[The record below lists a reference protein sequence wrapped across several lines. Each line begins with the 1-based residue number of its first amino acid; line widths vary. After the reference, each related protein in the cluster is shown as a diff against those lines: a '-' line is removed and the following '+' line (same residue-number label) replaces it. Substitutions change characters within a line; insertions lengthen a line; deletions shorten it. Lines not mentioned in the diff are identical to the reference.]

1 MLNLFK
7 LNTSKT
13 NKNNYVS
20 IEKLK
25 NYYKYFPHSTREWN
39 NSIYLFNIK
48 TLALIP
54 GATLSTTYLIRG
66 YLAIYN
72 TYLESV
78 LRSGTILRRF
88 RRLSSNKT
96 YVSNG
101 EFKHTSDKVLITLYT
116 YNRQKFNY
124 LSVLKRKYLS
134 SFFNSE
140 FRQKL
145 KERFYTIKYNGFKY
159 LEHANTEKFAVITR
173 WSKLLIKNNI
183 PQIKYKAL
191 YINDYLI
198 KFYKNWVKNSL
209 INIKIYLYYRQLLYI
224 NESKYNYTYLQILKN
239 FTEKIYNKKVEFS
252 LINIKYHYLNSDI
265 LSESISSKIRIN
277 RKYILRFF
285 RKLINKIKIHK
296 THQQEPN
303 LNKLDLIKNIQDPV
317 DSIFDSENIPDV
329 KQVVLEQINY
339 KRLSGV
345 RLEASG
351 RITRRYTAER
361 SVKKIRYK
369 GNLVDHDSSNKG
381 LSSVILKGNLK
392 PNLQYSKLY
401 SKTRIGSFS
410 IKGWVSGS

>member
-7 LNTSKT
+7 LNTNKT

-20 IEKLK
+20 IQKLK
-25 NYYKYFPHSTREWN
+25 KYYKYFPHSTREWN

-54 GATLSTTYLIRG
+54 LATLSTIYLIRG
-66 YLAIYN
+66 YLALYN
-72 TYLESV
+72 TYLESM

-88 RRLSSNKT
+88 RRFSTNKT

-101 EFKHTSDKVLITLYT
+101 EFKHTSDNVLITLYT
-116 YNRQKFNY
+116 HNRQKFNY
-124 LSVLKRKYLS
+124 LSVLKQRYILL
-134 SFFNSE
+134 FFDSKL
-140 FRQKL
+140 RQIL
-145 KERFYTIKYNGFKY
+145 KKRFYWIKYNGFKY
-159 LEHANTEKFAVITR
+159 LELANTEKFAVITR

-183 PQIKYKAL
+183 PEIKYKAL

-239 FTEKIYNKKVEFS
+239 FTEKIYNKRVEFS

-265 LSESISSKIRIN
+265 LSESLSSKITIN
-277 RKYILRFF
+277 RKNILSFF

-296 THQQEPN
+296 THQQEPY
-303 LNKLDLIKNIQDPV
+303 LNKLDLIENIQDPLV
-317 DSIFDSENIPDV
+317 SIFDYENIPDI
-329 KQVVLEQINY
+329 KQVVLQQINY

-351 RITRRYTAER
+351 RVTRRYTAER

>member
-1 MLNLFK
+1 
-7 LNTSKT
+7 
-13 NKNNYVS
+13 
-20 IEKLK
+20 
-25 NYYKYFPHSTREWN
+25 
-39 NSIYLFNIK
+39 
-48 TLALIP
+48 
-54 GATLSTTYLIRG
+54 
-66 YLAIYN
+66 
-72 TYLESV
+72 
-78 LRSGTILRRF
+78 
-88 RRLSSNKT
+88 
-96 YVSNG
+96 
-101 EFKHTSDKVLITLYT
+101 
-116 YNRQKFNY
+116 
-124 LSVLKRKYLS
+124 
-134 SFFNSE
+134 
-140 FRQKL
+140 
-145 KERFYTIKYNGFKY
+145 
-159 LEHANTEKFAVITR
+159 
-173 WSKLLIKNNI
+173 
-183 PQIKYKAL
+183 
-191 YINDYLI
+191 
-198 KFYKNWVKNSL
+198 
-209 INIKIYLYYRQLLYI
+209 
-224 NESKYNYTYLQILKN
+224 LQILKN

-410 IKGWVSGS
+410 IKG